1 MTDKEGQANCYTTLE
16 VGRGALA
23 TIPEKPGTT
32 KHLTLPLQQL
42 GGSGAAQAR
51 IAAIAGVAT
60 KKLNSEKKHQMKLL
74 HLSKRSYDA
83 PDETDRTIKLNNIRK
98 KDHQYYR
105 LTDNL
110 WNETKFL
117 HPSIAR
123 YSHDNTDPKS
133 SFKKTVRDLPKIQQ
147 IDRESKFSQQFEQ
160 LLKHK
165 SDGKSR
171 FLSRQTERLVNQYQ
185 SSQRLNH
192 TEIEEA
198 SRLESENPMLFD
210 EIANK
215 KKWSYI
221 RKNTTKAIRD
231 QDMNNN
237 YWNLL
242 NHVSK
247 SQVKSI
253 VTPNVLNMDKRSCD
267 GLLKEILKEK
277 IADDAKKNLVQ
288 QERGLLRNKLAL
300 RHNQRMLQQ
309 ERLGVKAKGRLQQL
323 KGTSRSPDQTV

>member
-23 TIPEKPGTT
+23 LIPEKPATT

-165 SDGKSR
+165 SDGKNR
-171 FLSRQTERLVNQYQ
+171 FASRQTERLVNQYQ

-192 TEIEEA
+192 TEVEEA

-221 RKNTTKAIRD
+221 RKNTTKAIKD

-288 QERGLLRNKLAL
+288 QERWLLRNKLAL

-309 ERLGVKAKGRLQQL
+309 ERLGVKAKGRPQQL
-323 KGTSRSPDQTV
+323 KGTSQSPD